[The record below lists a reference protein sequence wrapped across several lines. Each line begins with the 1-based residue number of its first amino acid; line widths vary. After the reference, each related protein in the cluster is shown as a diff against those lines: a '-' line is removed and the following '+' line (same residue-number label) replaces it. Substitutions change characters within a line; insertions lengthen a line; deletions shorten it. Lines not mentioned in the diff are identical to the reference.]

1 VFAIFIVAI
10 VVMLIGFL
18 FVLSDVWLAIKSP
31 GQNTAWI
38 VAISAIITEF
48 IGVTFMV
55 IYRSTM
61 ARANRYVEVLERM
74 NVVGMA
80 VQVLEAIPEAESELK
95 NKTRAEMSRILHSA
109 GALLR
114 KPIGVLFV
122 LLVCS
127 CSSRSAPITGVT
139 QS

>member
-1 VFAIFIVAI
+1 MFAIFIVAI

-74 NVVGMA
+74 NMVGMA
-80 VQVLEAIPEAESELK
+80 VQILDAIPEAESELK
-95 NKTRAEMSRILHSA
+95 NKTRAEMVSL
-109 GALLR
+109 
-114 KPIGVLFV
+114 VL
-122 LLVCS
+122 
-127 CSSRSAPITGVT
+127 
-139 QS
+139 